1 MPPTYTEAY
10 LYQLGPALRDSR
22 KRCKSSGNEKPIMIK
37 QGSHHE
43 PKDKISGVLLKM
55 MLSKCTVN
63 GNYGVKEV
71 SKWELIVQPKCVDI
85 NSI

>member
-1 MPPTYTEAY
+1 
-10 LYQLGPALRDSR
+10 
-22 KRCKSSGNEKPIMIK
+22 MIK